1 MNSSIESLN
10 SILRALILKHREDY
24 ALETMEDLEQYLIE
38 ENITVQEVQAYMKN
52 ARKIVFKK

>member
-24 ALETMEDLEQYLIE
+24 ALETMEALEQYLTE
-38 ENITVQEVQAYMKN
+38 GNLPVQEVQEYMKN

>member
-24 ALETMEDLEQYLIE
+24 ALETMEALEQYLIE
-38 ENITVQEVQAYMKN
+38 ENLPVQEVQEYMKN

>member
-10 SILRALILKHREDY
+10 SILRSLILKHREDY
-24 ALETMEDLEQYLIE
+24 ALETMEALEQYLIE
-38 ENITVQEVQAYMKN
+38 ENLTVQEVQEYMKN

>member
-1 MNSSIESLN
+1 MNLSIESLN

-24 ALETMEDLEQYLIE
+24 ALETMEALEQYLIE
-38 ENITVQEVQAYMKN
+38 ENLTVQEVQEYMKN

>member
-24 ALETMEDLEQYLIE
+24 ALETMEALEQYLTE
-38 ENITVQEVQAYMKN
+38 ENLPVQEVQEYMKN

>member
-10 SILRALILKHREDY
+10 SILRALILKQREDY
-24 ALETMEDLEQYLIE
+24 ALETMEALEQYLIE
-38 ENITVQEVQAYMKN
+38 ENLPVQEVQEYMKN

>member
-24 ALETMEDLEQYLIE
+24 ALETMEALEQYLIE
-38 ENITVQEVQAYMKN
+38 ENLTVQEVQEYMKN

>member
-24 ALETMEDLEQYLIE
+24 ALETMEAPEQYLIE
-38 ENITVQEVQAYMKN
+38 ENLTVQEVQEYMKN